1 MRSERAPLASDFLRR
16 LRPGMGT
23 FVEIGVERTEASN
36 AAVDA
41 AFAVAAEVER
51 SLSFQDFDSE
61 LSRLNRA
68 GATGLTVSAV
78 TARVVRLARAIGRAS
93 GNRFNATVGGAL
105 VRRGILPDHGGPE
118 AIDSGS
124 WTDIR
129 IHGRHVGLARAVR
142 LTLDGIAKGFAVDE
156 MVRSL
161 RSHGVNR
168 GWVNAGGDLRSF
180 GDLTLRVSRRE
191 ADGRVVRLG
200 GLREASLATSV
211 AGAREDL
218 APGAVVTASG
228 GATESGTWSVIARHA
243 WRADALTKVAALT
256 ADGDRASV
264 LMRLGGRLAEP
275 LDLRT

>member
-1 MRSERAPLASDFLRR
+1 MRSESLPLASNFHRR

-23 FVEIGVERTEASN
+23 FVEIGVERTEVSN

-68 GATGLTVSAV
+68 GAAGLTVSAV

-105 VRRGILPDHGGPE
+105 VRRGVLPDHGGPE

-129 IHGRHVGLARAVR
+129 IRGRHVGLARAVR
-142 LTLDGIAKGFAVDE
+142 LTLDGIAKGFAVDA

-161 RSHGVNR
+161 RSRGVSR

-180 GDLTLRVSRRE
+180 GDLTLPVSRRE
-191 ADGRVVRLG
+191 ADGRVVPLG
-200 GLREASLATSV
+200 GLREASLATSL
-211 AGAREDL
+211 AGDRGIL
-218 APGAVVTASG
+218 APGAIVAGSG
-228 GATESGTWSVIARHA
+228 GEAVTGTWSVIARHA

-256 ADGDRASV
+256 PARDRASV
-264 LMRLGGRLAEP
+264 LAHLGGRPA
-275 LDLRT
+275 